1 MATLAQ
7 ELRETSHISALLRSA
22 RHAGFNSTDDFIRL
36 AVTRGCYHYGPGY
49 TPIENDPGLAIIS
62 NEELVS
68 LLLLGSNEY
77 EPFAIRCAA
86 QLISTCDAEL
96 LAFVGRRER
105 VERSLAHIANAAL
118 QHDAGNESFWNKLL
132 DRLGEQAPIPDGIM
146 PHWSRFV
153 SQTGVTRGGP
163 GSVKWLNCL

>member
-7 ELRETSHISALLRSA
+7 ELHETSHISPLLRSA
-22 RHAGFNSTDDFIRL
+22 RSTGFDSMDKLIRL
-36 AVTRGCYHYGPGY
+36 AVTRGCYHYSSGY
-49 TPIENDPGLAIIS
+49 PPVENDPGLAVIS

-86 QLISTCDAEL
+86 QLISSCDAEL

-105 VERSLAHIANAAL
+105 VERSLAYIANVAL
-118 QHDAGNESFWNKLL
+118 QHDAGSEGFWNELL
-132 DRLGEQAPIPDGIM
+132 DCLGNQAPIPDGIM

-153 SQTGVTRGGP
+153 SQTGVTRGGQ